1 MKEVQ
6 DNRGTRKTKNAIRNS
21 LIALMGQKPIT
32 QITVTEICEKAD
44 IHRTTFYA
52 HYDDHYDLLKQM
64 EKEAMTNF
72 DRLLDENKLATNC
85 TSREIAAMMEE
96 PLRYIADN
104 NDSLQ
109 ALLSKNGDIYFQEK
123 FIRRLIMH
131 LHQIR
136 KKGTGE
142 VTDDKKNIYYSVFLV
157 HGAIAILQLWIKNK
171 MDIPVSEIAKIL
183 RDNHILKP
191 RGNA

>member
-1 MKEVQ
+1 MLFCVV
-6 DNRGTRKTKNAIRNS
+6 S
-21 LIALMGQKPIT
+21 
-32 QITVTEICEKAD
+32 
-44 IHRTTFYA
+44 A
-52 HYDDHYDLLKQM
+52 H
-64 EKEAMTNF
+64 
-72 DRLLDENKLATNC
+72 C
-85 TSREIAAMMEE
+85 TSRELAAMMEE
-96 PLRYIADN
+96 ALRYIADN

-109 ALLSKNGDIYFQEK
+109 ALLSKNGDIYFQER

-157 HGAIAILQLWIKNK
+157 HGALAILQLWIKNK
-171 MDIPVSEIAKIL
+171 MDIPVSDIAKIL

-191 RGNA
+191 RGNC

>member
-21 LIALMGQKPIT
+21 LIELMGHKPIT

-52 HYDDHYDLLKQM
+52 YYDDHYDLLKQM

-72 DRLLDENKLATNC
+72 DRLLDENKLAAHC
-85 TSREIAAMMEE
+85 TSREIAAMQEE
-96 PLRYIADN
+96 ALRYIADN

-109 ALLSKNGDIYFQEK
+109 ALLSKNGDIYFQER
-123 FIRRLIMH
+123 FIRRLTMH

-157 HGAIAILQLWIKNK
+157 HGALAILQLWIKNK
-171 MDIPVSEIAKIL
+171 MDIPVSDIAKIL
-183 RDNHILKP
+183 RDNYILKP
-191 RGNA
+191 RGNS